1 MSKGIHASSS
11 GNFLGHAN
19 GQLWVTDD
27 DGGENLWV
35 EDDLLL
41 LSGCICQHAGTPDL
55 GACSRRGGHCND
67 RFDAIRIRASPPV
80 SNIFKIPNWSS
91 LSNHEG
97 DQFGQVQPRS
107 TTKGD
112 YSIKTTFPKDP

>member
-1 MSKGIHASSS
+1 M
-11 GNFLGHAN
+11 
-19 GQLWVTDD
+19 
-27 DGGENLWV
+27 

-41 LSGCICQHAGTPDL
+41 LSGCVGQYACSSDL
-55 GACSRRGGHCND
+55 GACSSSGGHRD
-67 RFDAIRIRASPPV
+67 DWFDVVRIRASPPV

-97 DQFGQVQPRS
+97 DQFGQVQSRS

-112 YSIKTTFPKDP
+112 HSIKTTFPKDP